1 MPKYHEFGKL
11 FGIWIYLVFSISYL
25 AFSIRTLLSGKQVLH
40 ITIFV
45 ILGSKYVTNYASLT

>member
-1 MPKYHEFGKL
+1 MSKYHEFGKL

-25 AFSIRTLLSGKQVLH
+25 AFSIRTLLSGKQVLY